1 MFQASTSSY
10 KILSQEPQVDEN
22 ENDFSSSL
30 SSDESE
36 DSLDLALNK
45 IRNSQRKPKRKRKR
59 IKMVRID
66 GFDAA
71 AESYEVSRRFLI
83 NFFDNKFIVSIV

>member
-1 MFQASTSSY
+1 MFHATTSSY
-10 KILSQEPQVDEN
+10 KILSQEPQINEN

-45 IRNSQRKPKRKRKR
+45 IRNSHRRPRRKRKR

-66 GFDAA
+66 GFDVA
-71 AESYEVSRRFLI
+71 AESYEVS
-83 NFFDNKFIVSIV
+83 

>member
-1 MFQASTSSY
+1 MFQASTSSTSY
-10 KILSQEPQVDEN
+10 KILSQELDEN

-36 DSLDLALNK
+36 ESLELALNK
-45 IRNSQRKPKRKRKR
+45 IGNSPRRPRRKKRR

-66 GFDAA
+66 GFDTA
-71 AESYEVSRRFLI
+71 AESYEVS
-83 NFFDNKFIVSIV
+83 FF

>member
-45 IRNSQRKPKRKRKR
+45 IRNSPRRSRRKRKR

-71 AESYEVSRRFLI
+71 AESYEVSNLI
-83 NFFDNKFIVSIV
+83 DNKFIDSNV

>member
-1 MFQASTSSY
+1 MFQATTSSY
-10 KILSQEPQVDEN
+10 KILSQEPQINEN

-45 IRNSQRKPKRKRKR
+45 IRNSHRRPRRKRKR

-66 GFDAA
+66 GFDVA
-71 AESYEVSRRFLI
+71 AESYEVS
-83 NFFDNKFIVSIV
+83 